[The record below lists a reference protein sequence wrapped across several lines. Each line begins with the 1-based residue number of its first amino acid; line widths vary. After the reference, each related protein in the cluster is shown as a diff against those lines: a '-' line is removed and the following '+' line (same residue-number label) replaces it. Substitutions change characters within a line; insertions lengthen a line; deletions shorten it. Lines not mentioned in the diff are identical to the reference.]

1 MVPSAGL
8 LRMEAGQ
15 STYGSIPVH
24 AVDRYESSKT
34 QDSFQGGRVART
46 CTLIC
51 KDGQYRRFTA
61 SRPLLEEKAL
71 TDEFHY
77 FSRRFYDW
85 SFGSGPA
92 DEGSFAKVWSLFIY
106 IN

>member
-1 MVPSAGL
+1 M
-8 LRMEAGQ
+8 
-15 STYGSIPVH
+15 
-24 AVDRYESSKT
+24 
-34 QDSFQGGRVART
+34 
-46 CTLIC
+46 
-51 KDGQYRRFTA
+51 
-61 SRPLLEEKAL
+61 LEEKAL